1 MESES
6 KLMEKSD
13 PTKTL
18 MPLLA
23 VGSAMVLGL
32 CAGLIYYGTSQ
43 DEHTKIERSL
53 QSQDDLDYVFQNVE
67 SLAQEW
73 TKGLSENGIEIQDG
87 YEYNFVTKMMD
98 PKYIRRP
105 TGPAILINAPNT
117 IGNVSVYICEE
128 TRSGGYLFH
137 TVDRTG
143 KFHVGLQQTSV
154 PKYVELCQRGF
165 AAVDPE

>member
-1 MESES
+1 MQ
-6 KLMEKSD
+6 KSD
-13 PTKTL
+13 PTKTP
-18 MPLLA
+18 MFLLA

-32 CAGLIYYGTSQ
+32 CGGLIYYGTSQ
-43 DEHTKIERSL
+43 DEHTKIERSV

-73 TKGLSENGIEIQDG
+73 TKGLSEKGIEIRDG

-117 IGNVSVYICEE
+117 IGNVSVYICEK
-128 TRSGGYLFH
+128 TGPDGYLFH

-143 KFHVGLQQTSV
+143 EFHVGLQQASV
-154 PKYVELCQRGF
+154 PKYVEFCERGF
-165 AAVDPE
+165 ASVNPE